1 MNKSLFYAFLALFNV
16 CLAQNSDKIQ
26 IYITNDYAAALTAS
40 YLDAGSKEIKTKI
53 NTGDSYLHT
62 IVPDRFLSTRPLFLE
77 LNGKAYQ
84 IKFSLIK
91 NNTYKVEV
99 WDAVKT
105 ARGITLQNKTHS
117 TTFNLSQVVDIHI
130 KSNGG
135 LFLSVKGKK
144 KLL

>member
-26 IYITNDYAAALTAS
+26 IYITNDYATAVTAS
-40 YLDAGSKEIKTKI
+40 YLDASNKKI
-53 NTGDSYLHT
+53 ETRIIPGDSLLQT
-62 IVPDRFLSTRPLFLE
+62 ITLDRFLPMRPLFLE

-84 IKFSLIK
+84 VKFSHIK
-91 NNTYKVEV
+91 DNTYKVEV
-99 WDAVKT
+99 WDAVK
-105 ARGITLQNKTHS
+105 AAQEITLQNKTHS
-117 TTFNLSQVVDIHI
+117 TKFNLTQIVDIHI
-130 KSNGG
+130 KSNGV